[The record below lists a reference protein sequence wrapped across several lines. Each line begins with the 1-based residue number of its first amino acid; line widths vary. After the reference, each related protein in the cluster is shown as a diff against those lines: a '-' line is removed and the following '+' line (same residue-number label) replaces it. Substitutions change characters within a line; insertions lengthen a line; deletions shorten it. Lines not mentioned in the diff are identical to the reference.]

1 MPQLPKLD
9 ELARA
14 SWKFSLDFN
23 RHLKSAELLDEFAAA
38 AAPAEL
44 AEWRALH
51 YGCYHLLATAEYEKA
66 GPRAAYAETLM
77 LRLGELNAGIGARAF
92 GAPLMRHFL
101 PREARDP
108 YAFRLLSSP
117 ALAQLAA
124 EPEAVPAA
132 EAAVVPEPEEK
143 AAKPRRK
150 KRRPASPKP

>member
-117 ALAQLAA
+117 ALARIA
-124 EPEAVPAA
+124 EPEAPA
-132 EAAVVPEPEEK
+132 PEPEEK
-143 AAKPRRK
+143 AVKPRRR